1 MFDGTSGS
9 RSLEVDVTSGS
20 KSLEVDVIPT
30 SAVFDVTPNR
40 GRLVFDV
47 NWSKTAVVAEVISG
61 RSVFLSEISQLISM
75 NHNSISKNRK
85 EDDRTSII
93 VPKLICMEQVGWGT
107 RKFENFPWI

>member
-1 MFDGTSGS
+1 MF
-9 RSLEVDVTSGS
+9 DVTSGS
-20 KSLEVDVIPT
+20 RSLEVDVIPT

>member
-1 MFDGTSGS
+1 MF
-9 RSLEVDVTSGS
+9 DVTSGS
-20 KSLEVDVIPT
+20 RSLEVDVIPT

-47 NWSKTAVVAEVISG
+47 NWSKTTVVAEVISG

-85 EDDRTSII
+85 KDDRTSII
-93 VPKLICMEQVGWGT
+93 TPELICMKQVGWGT
-107 RKFENFPWI
+107 RKFENFP

>member
-1 MFDGTSGS
+1 MFDVTSGS
-9 RSLEVDVTSGS
+9 RSLEV
-20 KSLEVDVIPT
+20 EVIPT

-47 NWSKTAVVAEVISG
+47 NWSKTTVVAEVISG

-107 RKFENFPWI
+107 RKFENFP

>member
-1 MFDGTSGS
+1 MF
-9 RSLEVDVTSGS
+9 DVTSGS
-20 KSLEVDVIPT
+20 RSLEVDVIPT

-107 RKFENFPWI
+107 RKFENFP

>member
-1 MFDGTSGS
+1 MFDVISSS
-9 RSLEVDVTSGS
+9 R
-20 KSLEVDVIPT
+20 SLEVDVIPT

-93 VPKLICMEQVGWGT
+93 TPELICMEQVGWGT
-107 RKFENFPWI
+107 RKFENFP

>member
-1 MFDGTSGS
+1 MF
-9 RSLEVDVTSGS
+9 DVTSGS
-20 KSLEVDVIPT
+20 RSLEVDVIPT
-30 SAVFDVTPNR
+30 SAVSDVTPNR

-61 RSVFLSEISQLISM
+61 RSVFLSEIRIFL

-93 VPKLICMEQVGWGT
+93 TPELICMEQVGWGT
-107 RKFENFPWI
+107 RKFENFP

>member
-107 RKFENFPWI
+107 RKFENFP

>member
-1 MFDGTSGS
+1 MFDVTSGS

-47 NWSKTAVVAEVISG
+47 NWSKTAVEAEVISG
-61 RSVFLSEISQLISM
+61 HSVLMKEPGDVLGFIKSFESL
-75 NHNSISKNRK
+75 NSNGK
-85 EDDRTSII
+85 
-93 VPKLICMEQVGWGT
+93 
-107 RKFENFPWI
+107 